1 MDNMETL
8 SCNLRVGYSYVPI
21 QKFGEVYTYED
32 ALKNGTLFPELN
44 LPLGVYGKK
53 ALGGKCYGRD

>member
-1 MDNMETL
+1 MDYTENFG
-8 SCNLRVGYSYVPI
+8 CNLRVGYSYVPI
-21 QKFGEVYTYED
+21 QKFGEVYTYSD

-53 ALGGKCYGRD
+53 ALGGKCDGK